1 MRVPVLALKFL
12 LELAALAAYA
22 STAIVLLGWLWGS
35 IVAVVAV
42 AIVIIVWGRWAA
54 PRAKRRL
61 ATPAR
66 IPLELVILGGGA
78 IALAVWSPVLG
89 IVDAGLIVLD
99 VVLLTVLRLW
109 EG

>member
-22 STAIVLLGWLWGS
+22 ATAIVLLGWLWGS
-35 IVAVVAV
+35 IVAVALV
-42 AIVIIVWGRWAA
+42 AIVIVVWGRWAA
-54 PRAKRRL
+54 PRARRRL

-78 IALAVWSPVLG
+78 VALVLWSPVLG
-89 IVDAGLIVLD
+89 IVDAVLIATD
-99 VVLLTVLRLW
+99 AILLTLLRLW
-109 EG
+109 DG